1 MAIQRVTQSMMT
13 QRSLSSLHTNLNRL
27 AAIQEQLSTGRVLN
41 RPSDSPSGTTAAMR
55 LRASLADTAQYGRN
69 AADAVSWL
77 GTIDSAL
84 SNANKQVQRARDLA
98 LQGANSGSMGPQA
111 REALAAEVEQI
122 RQGMIDTANAT
133 YLDRPVFGGI
143 TAGSRAFDANGLYV
157 GTAGDVN
164 RTVSEGVQLRVDVD
178 GQDVFGVDGDN
189 VFDHLGALVTAL
201 RGNDQAGIQA
211 SIDVLKADGDRI
223 VNVQAEAGVRQAR
236 ASAAVDAVVD
246 KELSLKNSLS
256 EVENADLP
264 QTIVDLQMQQ
274 VAYQAAL
281 GATARVM
288 QPSLLDFLR

>member
-164 RTVSEGVQLRVDVD
+164 RTVSEGIQLRVDVG

-246 KELSLKNSLS
+246 KQLSLKNSLS

-264 QTIVDLQMQQ
+264 QVIVDLQMQQ
-274 VAYQAAL
+274 VAFQAAL

>member
-13 QRSLSSLHTNLNRL
+13 QRSLTSLQTNLSRL
-27 AAIQEQLSTGRVLN
+27 ASIQEQLSTGRVLN

-55 LRASLADTAQYGRN
+55 LRASLADTMQHGRN

-84 SNANKQVQRARDLA
+84 TSANQQVQRARDLA
-98 LQGANSGSMGPQA
+98 LQGANSGAMGPQS
-111 REALAAEVEQI
+111 REALAAELDQI
-122 RQGMIDTANAT
+122 RLGMIDTANVT

-143 TAGSRAFDANGLYV
+143 TAGSKAFDDNGVYV
-157 GTAGDVN
+157 GTAAEVK
-164 RTVSEGVQLRVDVD
+164 RTISDGVELRVDVG
-178 GQDVFGVDGDN
+178 GQDVFGPDGDN
-189 VFDHLGALVTAL
+189 VFDHLAALATAL
-201 RGNDQAGIQA
+201 RANDQAAVQS
-211 SIDVLKADGDRI
+211 SIDVLKADGTRI

-236 ASAAVDAVVD
+236 ASSAVDAGVD
-246 KELSLKNSLS
+246 KQMALKNSLS

-264 QTIVDLQMQQ
+264 QVIVDLQMQQ
-274 VAYQAAL
+274 VAFQAAL